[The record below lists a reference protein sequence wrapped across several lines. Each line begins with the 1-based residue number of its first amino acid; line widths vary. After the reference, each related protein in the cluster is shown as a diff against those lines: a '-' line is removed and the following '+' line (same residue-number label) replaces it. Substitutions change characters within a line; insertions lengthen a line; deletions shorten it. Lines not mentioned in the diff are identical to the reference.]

1 MKNASFLKLLFLAVF
16 AFHGLLSDAQSAQE
30 IKRSISKHKSNASLY
45 LALGRYYQNNNQEA
59 KAKEQYH
66 QAIKHLV
73 AEVDSVLSLGGQFVN
88 FGLYTEALA
97 AYSQGNELLPG
108 GYPFSIEKA
117 EVYGKMGDDE
127 GMINAYLDVLE
138 LGASYLN
145 AVQNALQLGFDT
157 PKELERNKVI
167 KSQLVKRIQN
177 KPDQIIF
184 EQLLVYILMQQHD
197 YEAALKY
204 EKALDNRLAKGGA
217 ELFAFATICSQN
229 KAFNTAAKAL
239 QYIVDNGAEGN
250 YFVPARIAL
259 LENQYKAIAE
269 QSKPT
274 SDELLLLEK
283 HFEQEL
289 PNLGPTSL
297 TLPLYTNYAHLEAFF
312 LHRPDKGDSILTT
325 VLMGVNLKKEQ
336 VAAAKLELGDIQ
348 LLSGKIWDASLTY
361 SQIEKAFK
369 YDVIGQEA
377 KLRNARLAYYT
388 NDFKWA
394 LAQLNVLKASTSK
407 LISNDAMYLSV
418 LITDNIG
425 WDSVTVPLEI
435 YARAELL
442 AFQNSDS
449 LAQLALDSVIA
460 LYPNHPLTE
469 YVAFLKADVAIR
481 SGHCLLAESNLYRL
495 TTGASIKVLF
505 PDKALFKLGLLHETC
520 LQDKLKAMQDYHDLL
535 LQFPNSIYVN
545 EARKHFRNL
554 RGDNTS
560 P

>member
-1 MKNASFLKLLFLAVF
+1 
-16 AFHGLLSDAQSAQE
+16 
-30 IKRSISKHKSNASLY
+30 
-45 LALGRYYQNNNQEA
+45 
-59 KAKEQYH
+59 
-66 QAIKHLV
+66 
-73 AEVDSVLSLGGQFVN
+73 
-88 FGLYTEALA
+88 
-97 AYSQGNELLPG
+97 
-108 GYPFSIEKA
+108 
-117 EVYGKMGDDE
+117 
-127 GMINAYLDVLE
+127 
-138 LGASYLN
+138 
-145 AVQNALQLGFDT
+145 
-157 PKELERNKVI
+157 
-167 KSQLVKRIQN
+167 
-177 KPDQIIF
+177 
-184 EQLLVYILMQQHD
+184 MQQHD